1 MWTERMNRRLSIRT
15 VAALIAVAVVL
26 WSPAGLTAQEID
38 VSEAIERARSLEQAG
53 LTEDA
58 ASYIRGLMDEDSEF
72 ATSPLL
78 ALELARLTDD
88 ALEALDLA
96 DAVLAQSRDQGLRS
110 TAYTLR
116 GDFLFASGHYEA
128 AAIEYA
134 ASIVRRQGYG
144 RTILKQAASLLASGD
159 ATAATLLYRQASSD
173 SDGSIA
179 AWASIG
185 LGWAILA
192 TGNPSEAGV
201 HFEATALEHAENGV
215 RAQALIGAATCSEA
229 LGELLHA
236 AELLRA
242 VTVEFPGSFE
252 AVIAAD
258 RLETVLLR
266 ASERASQ
273 ESALDDEPT
282 TDTAP

>member
-26 WSPAGLTAQEID
+26 WSPAGLSAQEID
-38 VSEAIERARSLEQAG
+38 VSEAIERARSLEQTG

-58 ASYIRGLMDEDSEF
+58 ASYIRGLMGGDSDL

-96 DAVLAQSRDQGLRS
+96 DAVLAQSRDQELRS

-116 GDFLFASGHYEA
+116 GDFLYASGHYEA

-134 ASIVRRQGYG
+134 AAIVRRQGYG

-159 ATAATLLYRQASSD
+159 VTAATLLYRQASSD
-173 SDGSIA
+173 GEEGVA

-192 TGNPSEAGV
+192 TGNPSEAGAQ
-201 HFEATALEHAENGV
+201 FEATAITHAENGV
-215 RAQALIGAATCSEA
+215 RAPALIGAATCYEA
-229 LGELLHA
+229 LEEFSHT

-242 VTVEFPGSFE
+242 VTMEFPGSFE
-252 AVIAAD
+252 AVMAAD

-266 ASERASQ
+266 ASEIASQ
-273 ESALDDEPT
+273 ETALDVEPT
-282 TDTAP
+282 TDTTP